1 MKKCY
6 LVPQVHFL
14 EIELESLMASSPF
27 DGSDKIEIGDGTPEA
42 GSEVDMETRQRGND
56 FGSLW

>member
-27 DGSDKIEIGDGTPEA
+27 DNNKIEVGDGTPEV
-42 GSEVDMETRQRGND
+42 GPGDDMETRQRGND

>member
-27 DGSDKIEIGDGTPEA
+27 DNGKLEVGENEA
-42 GSEVDMETRQRGND
+42 GPGDDMETRQRGND